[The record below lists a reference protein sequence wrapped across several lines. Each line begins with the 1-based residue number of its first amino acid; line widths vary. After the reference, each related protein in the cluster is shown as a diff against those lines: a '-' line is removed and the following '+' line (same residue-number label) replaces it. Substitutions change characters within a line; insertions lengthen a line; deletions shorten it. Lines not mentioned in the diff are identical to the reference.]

1 MPLLKQKYTFTKN
14 EANSWPV
21 PNSWDVIALILII
34 GVFCFLGWGAKSMV
48 GHYQLGQSIPI
59 SLNPYHL
66 PYYALR
72 TVLRMF
78 IAMGF
83 SLLATFVFGTWAA
96 KSRAAERIIIP
107 SIDILQSVPILGFQA
122 ISVTGFIVLFH
133 GSMLGP
139 ESAVIFALFTSQV
152 WNMILGFYQSV
163 QSIPNSL
170 KETGAVFQLSSWQQ
184 FWRID
189 VPYSM
194 PSLVWNSM
202 ISMSA
207 GWVFVVA
214 AEAISV
220 SNQSITLPGIGSYI
234 NLAIVSMNIRAIVYS
249 IVAMFVVIAL
259 YDQLIFRPL
268 IAWLDRFQP
277 TINEDQDERSSWV
290 LDLFQRAELFK
301 FLGCFFTWLGDTW
314 VNAKIFNVG
323 FSFTTRPTSSRMK
336 LFLRFFWYFVLLCI
350 FTIALSFLV
359 YYLYQTI
366 TLSELKHVFLLGA
379 ITALRVIILIILS
392 SIIWVP
398 IGVWIGTRARATKI
412 TQPIIQFLAAFPANL
427 LFPLVFMLIV
437 HYHLN
442 INIWVSPLM
451 ILGAQWY
458 ILFNVIAGASVL
470 PRELHDT
477 VSVLQVKGW
486 LKWKRYILPA
496 IFPYFITGAI
506 TAAGG
511 AWNLS
516 IVAEA
521 IQWGKHTLY
530 ADGLGAYITYVTNKG
545 IFPHLVLGIVMM
557 TLFVLVINALVW
569 KPLYRLAQEKYQI
582 L

>member
-1 MPLLKQKYTFTKN
+1 MPLFEQKYTFTKN

-21 PNSWDVIALILII
+21 PNSWDIVALILVI

-48 GHYQLGQSIPI
+48 GHYQLGQSITI
-59 SLNPYHL
+59 SLNPVHL
-66 PYYALR
+66 PYYALL

-78 IAMGF
+78 VAMGF
-83 SLLATFVFGTWAA
+83 SLLATFTLGAWAA

-139 ESAVIFALFTSQV
+139 ESAVIFALFTSQA
-152 WNMILGFYQSV
+152 WNMILGFYQRV
-163 QSIPNSL
+163 QSVPNSL
-170 KETGAVFQLSSWQQ
+170 TEAGRMFQLSPWQR

-189 VPYSM
+189 VPYAM
-194 PSLVWNSM
+194 PSLIWNSM
-202 ISMSA
+202 VSMSA

-214 AEAISV
+214 AEAISIA
-220 SNQSITLPGIGSYI
+220 NQSVMLPGIGSYI
-234 NLAIVSMNIRAIVYS
+234 NLAIISMNTNAIVYS
-249 IVAMFVVIAL
+249 IITMLIVIAL

-268 IAWLDRFQP
+268 IAWLARFQT
-277 TINEDQDERSSWV
+277 TIHNDEDEKNSWV
-290 LDLFQRAELFK
+290 LDLFQRTEFFRYLGRLFTG
-301 FLGCFFTWLGDTW
+301 LGHIWI
-314 VNAKIFNVG
+314 NAKIFN
-323 FSFTTRPTSSRMK
+323 FKPISQDQSHALRIK
-336 LFLRFFWYFVLLCI
+336 WLLRFIWYFLLSCI
-350 FTIALSFLV
+350 VIMSLIFLIH
-359 YYLYQTI
+359 YLYRTI
-366 TLSELKHVFLLGA
+366 VFSEFKHVFFLGLMTA
-379 ITALRVIILIILS
+379 IRVISLIILS

-398 IGVWIGTRARATKI
+398 IGVWIGTYARATKI

-427 LFPLVFMLIV
+427 LFPPVFMLII

-442 INIWVSPLM
+442 VNIWASPLM

-458 ILFNVIAGASVL
+458 ILFNVIAGASLL
-470 PRELHDT
+470 PRECHDM
-477 VSVLQVKGW
+477 VSMFQVKGW

-516 IVAEA
+516 IIAEA
-521 IQWGKHTLY
+521 IQWGQKTLY
-530 ADGLGAYITYVTNKG
+530 ADGLGAYITYVTDKG

-557 TLFVLVINALVW
+557 TLFVLVINALIW
-569 KPLYRLAQEKYQI
+569 KPLYRLAQDKYQI
-582 L
+582 F